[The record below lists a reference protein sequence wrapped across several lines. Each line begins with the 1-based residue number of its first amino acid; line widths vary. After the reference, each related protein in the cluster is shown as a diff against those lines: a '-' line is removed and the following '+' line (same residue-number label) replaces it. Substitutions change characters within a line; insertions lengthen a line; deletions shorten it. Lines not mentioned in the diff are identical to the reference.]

1 MSFFFN
7 LVLALIN
14 ALVCFACANVA
25 KKRGRNPTYW
35 FIGGAFLGLIALIVL
50 LLLPRR
56 VMAVAPTAA
65 AAVVAAPTPP
75 SLRLQALFENQIGKF
90 WYYLDAERQQNG
102 PMSFEALSRA
112 WNDGKLHK
120 SSFVWN
126 EELENW
132 KRLEEIV
139 QGDA

>member
-1 MSFFFN
+1 MSFLFN

-14 ALVCFACANVA
+14 ALVCFTCAHYA

-35 FIGGAFLGLIALIVL
+35 FIGGAFLGLIALIIL
-50 LLLPRR
+50 LLLPKK
-56 VMAVAPTAA
+56 AI
-65 AAVVAAPTPP
+65 AVVPVATAEAAPPMP
-75 SLRLQALFENQIGKF
+75 SLRLQTLFETQASKL

-102 PMSFEALSRA
+102 PMSFEALTRA
-112 WNDGKLHK
+112 WNDGKLLK

-132 KRLEEIV
+132 KRLDEIV